1 MPDLKELLTYLPH
14 RAPVA
19 FVKEVLVSEEH
30 CARSAVSF
38 ESAPTLPMLSEA
50 AAQTSTF
57 MLLTKEKEAADI
69 PPRAMGMLLSLKAAW
84 HQKSAKQLL
93 EIESR
98 YVSNLDNFFMVSFR
112 VLDADTLVAEGQLS
126 VVLQKR
132 GETL

>member
-1 MPDLKELLTYLPH
+1 MPDLDELLTYLPH
-14 RAPVA
+14 QKPVA
-19 FVKEVLVSEEH
+19 FVNKVLVSEEH
-30 CARSAVSF
+30 YTRASVSF

-57 MLLTKEKEAADI
+57 LLLTKEKEAADI

-84 HQKSAKQLL
+84 HQKSEKRSF

-98 YVSNLDNFFMVSFR
+98 YISNLESFFMVGFR
-112 VLDADTLVAEGQLS
+112 VLEGETLIADGQLS

-132 GETL
+132 GEAL